1 LQHAAHQRS
10 RRGREGPTRFVYP
23 VPAKPR
29 LVDCVPRVVN
39 TSARKPPS
47 FADARTNHGHEN
59 GEPQPFEQRHADLEA
74 STRAE
79 RRPGRSTDAHRQ
91 SADRRTT
98 CCSEGCC
105 RRHDAK
111 AC

>member
-1 LQHAAHQRS
+1 MTLCGQLVQWRKHGGGGRGKRIPEAVWQQAAG
-10 RRGREGPTRFVYP
+10 GREGPTRFVYP

-79 RRPGRSTDAHRQ
+79 RR
-91 SADRRTT
+91 
-98 CCSEGCC
+98 
-105 RRHDAK
+105 HDAK